1 VTKKEYRNLF
11 LRLCSLLILL
21 LICLPAFAQ
30 YSGNVQGVVSDPAG
44 AAINGVSVQ
53 LRNSDTGVTAAVSTG
68 ESGNYRFSSLPP
80 GNYVTTEVKGFRKA
94 ESSFT
99 LSTSEILG
107 IHVPLPLAATRRIV
121 NVEVAL
127 PVVDTDDSRSETTLS
142 SDTVRDLPEIHRNLW
157 DILAV
162 EPGVAGTGTRATG
175 ESPDGFADNFG
186 PPRLPGR
193 RTQAPC
199 IIRHPVL

>member
-1 VTKKEYRNLF
+1 MTNKESRLS
-11 LRLCSLLILL
+11 LRLWSLLILL
-21 LICLPAFAQ
+21 FSCLPAFAQ

-44 AAINGVSVQ
+44 AAINGASVQ
-53 LRNSDTGVTAAVSTG
+53 LRNVDTAVTAAVTTTG
-68 ESGNYRFSSLPP
+68 SGNYRFNSLPP
-80 GNYVTTEVKGFRKA
+80 GNYVLTAESKGFRKA

>member
-1 VTKKEYRNLF
+1 VTKKGYRNLS
-11 LRLCSLLILL
+11 LRLWSLLILL

-44 AAINGVSVQ
+44 AAINGASVQ

-80 GNYVTTEVKGFRKA
+80 GNYVLTTEVKGFRKA
-94 ESSFT
+94 ESSVT

-121 NVEVAL
+121 NVEVTL

-142 SDTVRDLPEIHRNLW
+142 SDTVRDLPRSIAISGTSWQLSRGLRER
-157 DILAV
+157 AR
-162 EPGVAGTGTRATG
+162 EPQENPRAALRITSGHDFRGG
-175 ESPDGFADNFG
+175 EH
-186 PPRLPGR
+186 
-193 RTQAPC
+193 
-199 IIRHPVL
+199 RHPVL